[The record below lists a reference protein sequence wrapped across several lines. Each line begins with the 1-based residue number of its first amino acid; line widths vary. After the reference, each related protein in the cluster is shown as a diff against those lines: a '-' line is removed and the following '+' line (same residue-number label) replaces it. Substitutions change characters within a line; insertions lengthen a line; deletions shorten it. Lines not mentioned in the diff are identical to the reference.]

1 MDIRL
6 KRFDVFGLSRN
17 QQSQKRLDSTRRL
30 DDRSFLQ
37 LKQYKHEFI
46 RTPSN
51 SNTCQTQMKK
61 LRLKHKPQINQNQI
75 LSYSL
80 SIQNIEQLPNRSLDP
95 KVIKLIIP
103 NHKKNTQSQK
113 EGITTTRNYYN
124 NYFAHHEQNENRASF
139 PSIKFKNKI
148 VKSQF
153 EANLQFYKK
162 QQSIPIQ
169 VKLVNQDDIKREFQ
183 SIRNRYAKSR
193 TELENYADQ
202 SKPFLRT
209 SKSKFHLSQKR
220 NQNQKQHNK
229 NNNNSVE
236 SQTNLD
242 LDYLEDFQKYDKNNL
257 NQLRDEVIQNS

>member
-1 MDIRL
+1 MDERL

-17 QQSQKRLDSTRRL
+17 KQSQKQLDSTRRL

-61 LRLKHKPQINQNQI
+61 LRLKQKPQINQNQI

-95 KVIKLIIP
+95 KVIKIILP

-113 EGITTTRNYYN
+113 DGLTTTRNHYN
-124 NYFAHHEQNENRASF
+124 NYFAHQDKSENRASF
-139 PSIKFKNKI
+139 PTIKFKNKV

-169 VKLVNQDDIKREFQ
+169 VKLANQDNIKREFE
-183 SIRNRYAKSR
+183 SIRNRYVKSR
-193 TELENYADQ
+193 TELENNADQ
-202 SKPFLRT
+202 NKPFLST
-209 SKSKFHLSQKR
+209 QKSKFHLSQQR
-220 NQNQKQHNK
+220 SYNQKQITI
-229 NNNNSVE
+229 NNNSVE

-242 LDYLEDFQKYDKNNL
+242 LEYLEDFQKYHKKNID
-257 NQLRDEVIQNS
+257 QLRDEVIQNS